1 MSIIGPLNRTTTRL
15 GAAGVDSPRTDAE
28 LLLAHVLGLPRS
40 RLLLAEAL
48 TPAQEVALE
57 ELVSRRMG
65 REPLQHLLGTAVLG
79 PAEVAVGPGVFV
91 PRPETE
97 GLLVLAL
104 DALRGRTAP
113 LVVDLCTG
121 SGALALAVHL
131 ERPDA
136 DVHAVE
142 DDPAALGWAR
152 RNLAGVTL
160 HEADVT
166 APGVLADLDGTVDV
180 VTANPPYVPDGTPV
194 DLEVECDPR
203 RAVFAG
209 ADGLAVIRPL
219 APLAYRLLRPGGVL
233 VLEHDESHV
242 DGVVAALAG
251 AGFADVVTHPDLA
264 GRPRATTARRSAAPS
279 GPPP

>member
-1 MSIIGPLNRTTTRL
+1 MSIIGPLNRTITRL
-15 GAAGVDSPRTDAE
+15 GAAGVDTPRTDAE

-48 TPAQEVALE
+48 TPAQEADLE

-142 DDPAALGWAR
+142 DDPTALGWAR
-152 RNLAGVTL
+152 RNLARVTV
-160 HEADVT
+160 HDADVT
-166 APGVLADLDGTVDV
+166 APGVLADLDGTIDV
-180 VTANPPYVPDGTPV
+180 VTANPPYVPDDTPV
-194 DLEVECDPR
+194 DPEVAADPR

-219 APLAYRLLRPGGVL
+219 APLAFRLLRPGGVL

-242 DGVVAALAG
+242 DGVVTALTD
-251 AGFADVVTHPDLA
+251 AGFVDVVTHPDLA
-264 GRPRATTARRSAAPS
+264 GRPRATTAHRPDGVAV
-279 GPPP
+279 G

>member
-1 MSIIGPLNRTTTRL
+1 MTVPALVARVAARL
-15 GAAGVDSPRTDAE
+15 SAAGVDSPRTDAE
-28 LLLAHVLGLPRS
+28 LLVAHVLGVPRA
-40 RLLLAEAL
+40 RLVLADPPTDARAAAL
-48 TPAQEVALE
+48 DALVA
-57 ELVSRRMG
+57 RRAA

-113 LVVDLCTG
+113 VVVDLCTG

-142 DDPAALGWAR
+142 DDPAALTWAR

-166 APGVLADLDGTVDV
+166 APGVLADLDGAVDV
-180 VTANPPYVPDGTPV
+180 VTANPPYVPDDTPV
-194 DLEVECDPR
+194 DPEVAADPR

-209 ADGLAVIRPL
+209 PDGLAVIRPL
-219 APLAYRLLRPGGVL
+219 APLAHRLLRTGGVV

-242 DGVVAALAG
+242 DDVVAALHA

-264 GRPRATTARRSAAPS
+264 GRPRATTGRRSPTPTGRS
-279 GPPP
+279 